1 MLPMRKP
8 YPCSPF
14 AIYTDDATGY
24 TCAFRTNAFGVYCGY
39 VGVPKTHPAH
49 GLRYYTPW
57 NDDAPPPSEIAV
69 AVENIEVH
77 GGLTFA
83 GCFNHEVADF
93 DPELWL
99 FGFDCG
105 HLGDGIPLLPAF
117 SMGPLEPAT
126 YKDAAY
132 TRAEITK
139 LARQLKAIEDGYAEA

>member
-8 YPCSPF
+8 YTCAPF
-14 AIYTDDATGY
+14 TIYTDDATGY
-24 TCAFRTNAFGVYCGY
+24 TCAFRTNALGVYCGY

-49 GLRYYTPW
+49 GLHYCTPW

-69 AVENIEVH
+69 AVENVEVR

-83 GCFNHEVADF
+83 GRFKDSSDF

-105 HLGDGIPLLPAF
+105 HLDDFMPLMPSLMSHPALQKPTF
-117 SMGPLEPAT
+117 
-126 YKDAAY
+126 KDEAY

-139 LARQLKAIEDGYAEA
+139 LARQRKAIEDTYAKA